1 MCILFEEYFG
11 SLTIIMSGG
20 YMTQKELNQYVTHVL
35 VREMID
41 EKEALVDSLFEDIA
55 NLMYIVD
62 NPVCLEEMNELIG
75 VVE

>member
-1 MCILFEEYFG
+1 
-11 SLTIIMSGG
+11 MSGG